1 MMWLHASNST
11 ATAMYGLPWLQGKAN
26 VFGYRRLLFSYSTTN
41 QPVSQPTP
49 FFIVTFTKVSALVS
63 LSKDQIGLFFFALP
77 LGFVCLSVCLALV
90 IIVQLT

>member
-26 VFGYRRLLFSYSTTN
+26 VFGYRRLLFSYTTN

-49 FFIVTFTKVSALVS
+49 FFYRNFYQTKCSC
-63 LSKDQIGLFFFALP
+63 LSMKRPDRPLFL
-77 LGFVCLSVCLALV
+77 LCLWDLFVCLSV
-90 IIVQLT
+90 

>member
-26 VFGYRRLLFSYSTTN
+26 VFGYRRLLFSFSTTN

-49 FFIVTFTKVSALVS
+49 F
-63 LSKDQIGLFFFALP
+63 LS
-77 LGFVCLSVCLALV
+77 
-90 IIVQLT
+90 

>member
-1 MMWLHASNST
+1 VAAAAVKKRKKRREGVMMWLHASNST

-26 VFGYRRLLFSYSTTN
+26 VFGYRRLLFSYTTN

-63 LSKDQIGLFFFALP
+63 Q
-77 LGFVCLSVCLALV
+77 
-90 IIVQLT
+90 